1 MRVSDVRAEV
11 PRPHLRIRVEAAK
24 GGRPRNV
31 RLWWDAATLEDVA
44 AWTTVRLDLG
54 PDADGAFVAS
64 LRPGRIGT
72 RPSRHTRHKRFRTAC
87 KVLGRERFASL
98 TVHHDRRSYISHAL
112 AGGKTLAEARD
123 AAGHTNVSITST
135 YLHVAVD
142 DGDTPGNLFRFA

>member
-44 AWTTVRLDLG
+44 AWTKVRLDLG
-54 PDADGAFVAS
+54 PDADGAFV
-64 LRPGRIGT
+64 
-72 RPSRHTRHKRFRTAC
+72 
-87 KVLGRERFASL
+87 ASL